1 MIVSIF
7 FDNNKKTKLFSDF
20 SEPKFYIKKIKNKDD
35 YLSYIVYSHLMYL
48 IKDDYKINGILNEL
62 IQKFKYRVEAYLFYW
77 QILYKG
83 NFKNYNLANSL
94 TENLIKITSLMKF
107 DENNFN
113 L

>member
-48 IKDDYKINGILNEL
+48 IKDDYKISREL
-62 IQKFKYRVEAYLFYW
+62 FVMSTIWLIFELLSYIF
-77 QILYKG
+77 LY
-83 NFKNYNLANSL
+83 
-94 TENLIKITSLMKF
+94 I
-107 DENNFN
+107 FN
-113 L
+113 LKLLGEYQFVILEFIRTLVNSFDFHQ